1 MKISMDNRYGFFDI
15 DISSFWPHVGDNE
28 LTASRCGSEYLESER
43 EQRKLWLA
51 HAN

>member
-1 MKISMDNRYGFFDI
+1 MKISIDNRYGFFDI
-15 DISSFWPHVGDNE
+15 DISSFYPHVGDNE